1 MGEVAPDSCF
11 LNEIF
16 IVNEYFIRRF
26 DNLDCTIYLHI
37 QYLNFISF
45 FIWWFGHVRI
55 TSDPVN
61 WKKRK
66 SSKAIVLFNI
76 QF

>member
-55 TSDPVN
+55 TSDTVN
-61 WKKRK
+61 CGKERTLK
-66 SSKAIVLFNI
+66 
-76 QF
+76 Q